1 MKIITM
7 PDALCPMRN
16 DSVATSLCRCST
28 VKKLRILVCGLLLL
42 AGALAAQGQLYTG
55 MSGLVKNPSAD
66 MNPAGEAV
74 IAGYFM
80 NKHFTPGS
88 ANDSYG
94 FVYKGRKYDTF
105 DFSIALTPFRWME
118 IGYTFTLQKTLAEG
132 HDKPKFNQK
141 DRYFSI
147 KFRPLR
153 EGKYWPSV
161 AIGSND
167 FIGSALKRRGHG
179 GTGAG
184 YYANYYIVATKH
196 FVPKGQDIGVSLG
209 YRYVPVAHSK
219 KWQGVVAG
227 ATWQPKW
234 VPQLRLVGEWT
245 GNEVNVG
252 VDCLLW
258 KHLFLQFAMVGCKY
272 PTGGIA
278 YCVNLF

>member
-16 DSVATSLCRCST
+16 DSVATTLCRCST

-80 NKHFTPGS
+80 NRHFTPG
-88 ANDSYG
+88 AGAFKYD
-94 FVYKGRKYDTF
+94 GRKYDTF
-105 DFSIALTPFRWME
+105 DFSIALTPFWWME

-153 EGKYWPSV
+153 EGKYWPAV
-161 AIGSND
+161 AIGAND
-167 FIGSALKRRGHG
+167 FLSSAPIHEDKEGIHR
-179 GTGAG
+179 TGR
-184 YYANYYIVATKH
+184 YFSNYYIVATKH
-196 FVPKGQDIGVSLG
+196 FIPKGQDIGVSLG
-209 YRYVPVAHSK
+209 YRYSPAEYGK

>member
-7 PDALCPMRN
+7 PDAQCPMRN
-16 DSVATSLCRCST
+16 DSVATPLCRCST
-28 VKKLRILVCGLLLL
+28 VKKLRILICGLLLL

-80 NKHFTPGS
+80 NRHFTPDARAFYYDG
-88 ANDSYG
+88 
-94 FVYKGRKYDTF
+94 KKYDTY
-105 DFSIALTPFRWME
+105 DFSFAITPFSWME
-118 IGYTFTLQKTLAEG
+118 LSYSFTLMKTLADG
-132 HDKPKFNQK
+132 HDKPRYNHK
-141 DRYFSI
+141 DRNLSI
-147 KFRPLR
+147 KFRPLK
-153 EGKYWPSV
+153 EGKYWPAI
-161 AIGSND
+161 AIGANDVLSNVYKENA
-167 FIGSALKRRGHG
+167 SENG
-179 GTGAG
+179 GNNTG
-184 YYANYYIVATKH
+184 YFCNIYIVATKH
-196 FVPKGQDIGVSLG
+196 FIPKGQDIGVSLG